1 MNPNPFISADQEPAP
16 TQLDYPADNGA
27 SADMPEA
34 QSQPATEP
42 AAQSQPA
49 TTLAAQSQS
58 AAQPTTQFQPA
69 SAPISDDELAAANQ
83 NIQTVFD
90 AFSSRVVGQEN
101 LRTALMVSLMTGGHI
116 LLESVP
122 GLAKTTA
129 VQTLAASVQGSFKRI
144 QCTPDL
150 LPSDIIGTQI
160 YDYNKGEFRTE
171 LGPVHANF
179 VLLDEINRSSAKT
192 QSAMLE
198 AMQEKQTS
206 IGGQRYDLPK
216 PFIVLA
222 TQNPIEQEGTYE
234 LPEAQLDRFLLK
246 EVLSYPAPDEEL
258 EILKRIES
266 GKLSEAP
273 NNSNTPNIELA
284 TVETLQNLAQ
294 KVYIDDAIKNYIVK
308 IVSATRNPASII
320 PSETARCVQYGAS
333 PRASIAF
340 QQVAKALALINGRN
354 YVIPEDVK
362 QLRHSVLRHRIILN
376 FEAIADQV
384 HPEVIIDSIFNAVP
398 VP

>member
-1 MNPNPFISADQEPAP
+1 M
-16 TQLDYPADNGA
+16 
-27 SADMPEA
+27 
-34 QSQPATEP
+34 QP
-42 AAQSQPA
+42 QQPPM
-49 TTLAAQSQS
+49 QPQVQPQPPM
-58 AAQPTTQFQPA
+58 AQPMPQPQYPNLQAQQTVA
-69 SAPISDDELAAANQ
+69 SAPQSQRDFHNPEKEVISSDELDKVK
-83 NIQTVFD
+83 QTLETISE
-90 AFSSRVVGQEN
+90 AFGTRVVGQEG
-101 LRTALMVSLMTGGHI
+101 LRTALLVSMVTGGHV

-129 VQTLAASVQGSFKRI
+129 AQTLAQSIEGTFKRI

-160 YDYNKGEFRTE
+160 YDYAKGEFRTQ

-206 IGGQRYDLPK
+206 IGGKLFELPK
-216 PFIVLA
+216 PFVVLA

-246 EVLSYPAPDEEL
+246 EVLMDPTAPEEL

-266 GKLSEAP
+266 GVLGAHLDGSDLPHTAIDKV
-273 NNSNTPNIELA
+273 IRMQEL
-284 TVETLQNLAQ
+284 VS
-294 KVYIDDAIKNYIVK
+294 KVYIDDAVKQYIVQL
-308 IVSATRNPASII
+308 VAATRNPGAVISPDLAKYI
-320 PSETARCVQYGAS
+320 QYGGS

-340 QQVAKALALINGRN
+340 QQVAKAVALLEGRD

-362 QLRHSVLRHRIILN
+362 KMRYSVLRHRIILN
-376 FEAIADQV
+376 FEAVADQV
-384 HPEVIIDSIFNAVP
+384 HPEAIIDAIFNAVP
-398 VP
+398 TP